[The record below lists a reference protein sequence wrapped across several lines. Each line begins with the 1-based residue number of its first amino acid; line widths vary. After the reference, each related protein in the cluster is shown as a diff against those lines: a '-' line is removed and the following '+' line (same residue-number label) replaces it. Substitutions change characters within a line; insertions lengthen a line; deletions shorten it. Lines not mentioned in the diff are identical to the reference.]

1 MVAQGW
7 GAAVNDARPLAV
19 GVQEAAPRFLRTQT
33 LARRLL
39 YTLLPWYLLLA
50 FCVTS
55 IQLAV
60 EYYSVSS
67 DVAAD
72 LASLGRTVEP
82 GVTEAVWE
90 LDHTR
95 LASVAR
101 GIRQNAI
108 VTGLQIVDEKGHNIV
123 ADGNVPAAPP
133 RTGILAIRDRQESV
147 PLLHQSPGGKRQP
160 IGSMVL
166 HSSDKVVWQR
176 MKYGFF
182 LVLVNSVIEATGL
195 WLILSWTV
203 RFRLSRNVTEA
214 ARIVATWKFQPG
226 DAPVRP
232 IAYPY
237 RDELGQLVNALNE
250 SQARLLG
257 SIRELND
264 MNVNLERCIAE
275 RTCELRE
282 AKDVAESADRLK
294 SAFLATMSHELRT
307 PLNSIIGFTGIV
319 LQGLAGPLTDE
330 QARQLGMVRDSSRH
344 LLALINDVLDL
355 SKIEAGQLSVA
366 AKPFDLAASI
376 RKVCAMVAPM
386 AHAKGLEL
394 SVRVAD
400 GVGSMTGDVR
410 RVEQIL
416 LNLLGNAIK
425 FTETGSVKLDVA
437 PVHDF
442 MHGGVPAGPA
452 VRLTVA
458 DTGIGIKPENQAL
471 LFMPFRQV
479 EADLSR
485 HHDGTGLGLA
495 ICRKLVELMGG
506 TIKVESIWQR
516 GSVFSVILPLKP
528 GSEAGAS

>member
-1 MVAQGW
+1 
-7 GAAVNDARPLAV
+7 VNDARPVAGL
-19 GVQEAAPRFLRTQT
+19 VQRAGPRFLTQT

-55 IQLAV
+55 IQLAM
-60 EYYSVSS
+60 EYYTVSS

-90 LDHTR
+90 LDNVR

-108 VTGLQIVDEKGHNIV
+108 VTGLQIADEKGQTIV
-123 ADGNVPAAPP
+123 ADGKVPAAPAWEA
-133 RTGILAIRDRQESV
+133 GIFRIRDRQETV
-147 PLLHQSPGGKRQP
+147 PLLHQSPDGKPQP
-160 IGSMVL
+160 IGWMVL
-166 HSSDKVVWQR
+166 HSSDEVVWQR

-203 RFRLSRNVTEA
+203 RFRLSRNVTEV
-214 ARIVATWKFQPG
+214 ARIVANWKFKPG
-226 DAPVRP
+226 DAPVKP

-237 RDELGQLVNALNE
+237 QDELGRLVNALNE
-250 SQARLLG
+250 SQARLLD

-264 MNVNLERCIAE
+264 VNVNLESCIAE
-275 RTCELRE
+275 RTWELRQ
-282 AKDVAESADRLK
+282 AKDAAESADRLK

-330 QARQLGMVRDSSRH
+330 QAKQLGMVRDSSRH
-344 LLALINDVLDL
+344 LLALINDVLDI

-376 RKVCAMVAPM
+376 RKVSATVVPM
-386 AHAKGLEL
+386 AQAKGLEL
-394 SVRVAD
+394 SVRVAED
-400 GVGSMTGDVR
+400 VGLMIGDVR

-425 FTETGSVKLDVA
+425 FTEVGSVKLDVA
-437 PVHDF
+437 PVDDF
-442 MHGGVPAGPA
+442 MRGGVRVGPA
-452 VRLTVA
+452 VRLIVA
-458 DTGIGIKPENQAL
+458 DTGIGIKPEDQAL

-479 EADLSR
+479 ESDLSG
-485 HHDGTGLGLA
+485 HHEGTGLGLA
-495 ICRKLVELMGG
+495 ICRRLVELMGG
-506 TIKVESIWQR
+506 TITVESTWQR
-516 GSVFSVILPLKP
+516 GSEFSVMLPLKP
-528 GSEAGAS
+528 A

>member
-1 MVAQGW
+1 
-7 GAAVNDARPLAV
+7 VNDARPVAAV
-19 GVQEAAPRFLRTQT
+19 AHRTGPFRPQT

-39 YTLLPWYLLLA
+39 YTLLPWYLVLA

-55 IQLAV
+55 IQLAM
-60 EYYSVSS
+60 EYYTVSS
-67 DVAAD
+67 DIAAD

-82 GVTEAVWE
+82 GVAEAVWE
-90 LDHTR
+90 LDNTR

-108 VTGLQIVDEKGHNIV
+108 VTGLQITDEKGQTIV
-123 ADGNVPAAPP
+123 ADGTIPAAPSWEADIFRL
-133 RTGILAIRDRQESV
+133 RTRQETV
-147 PLLHQSPGGKRQP
+147 PLLHQSSDGRPQP
-160 IGSMVL
+160 IGAMVL
-166 HSSDKVVWQR
+166 HSSNQVVWQR

-203 RFRLSRNVTEA
+203 RFRLSRNVTEV
-214 ARIVATWKFQPG
+214 ARIVATWKFKPG
-226 DAPVRP
+226 DVPVKP

-237 RDELGQLVNALNE
+237 QDELGGLVDALNE
-250 SQARLLG
+250 SQTRLLE

-264 MNVNLERCIAE
+264 MNVNLESCIAE
-275 RTCELRE
+275 RTRELRQ
-282 AKDVAESADRLK
+282 AKDAAESADRLK

-330 QARQLGMVRDSSRH
+330 QAMQLGMVRDSSRH

-355 SKIEAGQLSVA
+355 SKIEAGQLTVA

-376 RKVCAMVAPM
+376 RKVSAMVRTM
-386 AHAKGLEL
+386 AQEKGLEL
-394 SVRVAD
+394 SVHVAD
-400 GVGSMTGDVR
+400 GVGAMIGDVR

-425 FTETGSVKLDVA
+425 FTEVGSVKLELA
-437 PVHDF
+437 PVNDF
-442 MHGGVPAGPA
+442 VRGGVPAGPA

-458 DTGIGIKPENQAL
+458 DTGIGIKPEDLAL
-471 LFMPFRQV
+471 LFRPFRQV
-479 EADLSR
+479 ESDLSR
-485 HHDGTGLGLA
+485 RHEGTGLGLA
-495 ICRKLVELMGG
+495 ICKKLIELMGG
-506 TIKVESIWQR
+506 TIEVESIWQR
-516 GSVFSVILPLKP
+516 GSVLTVILPLAP
-528 GSEAGAS
+528 FNEAGAQ

>member
-1 MVAQGW
+1 
-7 GAAVNDARPLAV
+7 VNDARPVA
-19 GVQEAAPRFLRTQT
+19 GVVQKAAPRFLTQT

-55 IQLAV
+55 IQLAM
-60 EYYSVSS
+60 EYYTVSS

-90 LDHTR
+90 LDNTR

-108 VTGLQIVDEKGHNIV
+108 VTGLQIADEKGQTIV
-123 ADGNVPAAPP
+123 ADGNLPAAPSSEA
-133 RTGILAIRDRQESV
+133 GIFRIRDRQETI
-147 PLLHQSPGGKRQP
+147 PLLHQSRDGKPQP

-203 RFRLSRNVTEA
+203 RFRLSRNVTEV
-214 ARIVATWKFQPG
+214 ARIVATWQFKPG
-226 DAPVRP
+226 DAPVKP

-237 RDELGQLVNALNE
+237 HDELGRLVNALNE
-250 SQARLLG
+250 SQARLLD
-257 SIRELND
+257 SIRELNH
-264 MNVNLERCIAE
+264 MNVNLEKCIAE
-275 RTCELRE
+275 RTRELRQ
-282 AKDVAESADRLK
+282 AKDAAESADRLK

-330 QARQLGMVRDSSRH
+330 QAVQLGMVRDSSRH

-366 AKPFDLAASI
+366 TKPFDLAASI
-376 RKVCAMVAPM
+376 RKISAMVEPM
-386 AHAKGLEL
+386 AQAKGLEL
-394 SVRVAD
+394 NVQVAD
-400 GVGSMTGDVR
+400 GVGRMTGDVR

-425 FTETGSVKLDVA
+425 FTEVGSVKLDVA
-437 PVHDF
+437 LVNDF
-442 MHGGVPAGPA
+442 VRGGVPAGPA
-452 VRLTVA
+452 VRLMVA
-458 DTGIGIKPENQAL
+458 DTGIGIKPENEAL
-471 LFMPFRQV
+471 LFLPFRQV
-479 EADLSR
+479 ESDLSR
-485 HHDGTGLGLA
+485 HHEGTGLGLA
-495 ICRKLVELMGG
+495 ICSKLVELMGG
-506 TIKVESIWQR
+506 TIEVKSVWQR

-528 GSEAGAS
+528 GYEAEKIP

>member
-1 MVAQGW
+1 
-7 GAAVNDARPLAV
+7 VNDARPVA
-19 GVQEAAPRFLRTQT
+19 GVLQKAAPRFLTQT

-55 IQLAV
+55 IQLAM
-60 EYYSVSS
+60 EYYTVSS

-90 LDHTR
+90 LDNMR

-108 VTGLQIVDEKGHNIV
+108 VTGLQITDEKGQTIV
-123 ADGNVPAAPP
+123 ADGKVPAAPL
-133 RTGILAIRDRQESV
+133 READTFRIRDRQETV
-147 PLLHQSPGGKRQP
+147 PLLHQSRDGKPQP
-160 IGSMVL
+160 IGLMVL
-166 HSSDKVVWQR
+166 HSSDEVVWQR

-203 RFRLSRNVTEA
+203 RFRLSRNVTEV
-214 ARIVATWKFQPG
+214 ARIVATWKFKPG
-226 DAPVRP
+226 DAPVKP

-237 RDELGQLVNALNE
+237 QDELGRLVNALNE
-250 SQARLLG
+250 SQARLLD

-275 RTCELRE
+275 RTRELRQ
-282 AKDVAESADRLK
+282 AKDAAESADRLK

-330 QARQLGMVRDSSRH
+330 QANQLGMVRDSSRH

-366 AKPFDLAASI
+366 AKPFDVAASV
-376 RKVCAMVAPM
+376 RKVSAMAEPM
-386 AHAKGLEL
+386 AQAKGLEL
-394 SVRVAD
+394 SVQVAE
-400 GVGSMTGDVR
+400 GVGLMIGDVR

-425 FTETGSVKLDVA
+425 FTEVGSIKLDVA
-437 PVHDF
+437 PVNDF
-442 MHGGVPAGPA
+442 MRGGVAAGPA

-458 DTGIGIKPENQAL
+458 DTGIGIKPENEAL

-479 EADLSR
+479 ESDLSR
-485 HHDGTGLGLA
+485 HHEGTGLGLA

-516 GSVFSVILPLKP
+516 GSVFSVILPLKRP
-528 GSEAGAS
+528 SEAGAQ

>member
-1 MVAQGW
+1 
-7 GAAVNDARPLAV
+7 VNDARPVA
-19 GVQEAAPRFLRTQT
+19 GIVQKAGPRFLTQT

-50 FCVTS
+50 FGVTS
-55 IQLAV
+55 IQLAM
-60 EYYSVSS
+60 EYYTVSS
-67 DVAAD
+67 DIAAD

-90 LDHTR
+90 LDNLR

-108 VTGLQIVDEKGHNIV
+108 VTGLQIADERGQTIV
-123 ADGNVPAAPP
+123 ADGNVSPAPP
-133 RTGILAIRDRQESV
+133 LEAGIFRIRDRQERV
-147 PLLHQSPGGKRQP
+147 PLLHQSRDGKPQP
-160 IGSMVL
+160 IGLMVL
-166 HSSDKVVWQR
+166 HSSDEVVWQR

-203 RFRLSRNVTEA
+203 RFRLSRNVTEV
-214 ARIVATWKFQPG
+214 ARIVATWKFKPG
-226 DAPVRP
+226 DAPVKP

-237 RDELGQLVNALNE
+237 QDELGRLVDALNE
-250 SQARLLG
+250 SQARLLD

-264 MNVNLERCIAE
+264 MNANLESCIAE
-275 RTCELRE
+275 RTCELRQ
-282 AKDVAESADRLK
+282 AKDAAESADRLK

-330 QARQLGMVRDSSRH
+330 QAKQLSMVRDSSRH

-355 SKIEAGQLSVA
+355 SKIEAGQLTVA
-366 AKPFDLAASI
+366 AKAFDLTASI
-376 RKVCAMVAPM
+376 RKVSTMVEPTAQE
-386 AHAKGLEL
+386 KGLEL
-394 SVRVAD
+394 SVQVAD
-400 GVGSMTGDVR
+400 GVGVMIGDVR

-425 FTETGSVKLDVA
+425 FTEVGSVKLDVA
-437 PVHDF
+437 PVNDF
-442 MHGGVPAGPA
+442 MRGGVPAGPA

-458 DTGIGIKPENQAL
+458 DTGIGIKAENEAL
-471 LFMPFRQV
+471 VFMPFRQV
-479 EADLSR
+479 ESDLSR
-485 HHDGTGLGLA
+485 HHEGTGLGLA

-506 TIKVESIWQR
+506 SIKVESIWQR

-528 GSEAGAS
+528 A

>member
-1 MVAQGW
+1 M
-7 GAAVNDARPLAV
+7 NDARPVA
-19 GVQEAAPRFLRTQT
+19 GVVQKAGPRFLTQT
-33 LARRLL
+33 LAQRLL

-50 FCVTS
+50 FGVTS
-55 IQLAV
+55 IQLAI
-60 EYYSVSS
+60 EYYTVSGN
-67 DVAAD
+67 VAAD

-90 LDHTR
+90 LDNMR
-95 LASVAR
+95 LASAAR

-108 VTGLQIVDEKGHNIV
+108 VTGLQIADEKGQTLV
-123 ADGNVPAAPP
+123 ADGKVPVAPP
-133 RTGILAIRDRQESV
+133 SESGFFRIRDRQETV
-147 PLLHQSPGGKRQP
+147 PLVHQSTDGKPQP
-160 IGSMVL
+160 IGLMVL
-166 HSSDKVVWQR
+166 HSSDQVVWQR

-195 WLILSWTV
+195 WLILRWTV
-203 RFRLSRNVTEA
+203 RFRLSRNVTEV
-214 ARIVATWKFQPG
+214 ARVVATWKFKPG
-226 DAPVRP
+226 DAPVKP

-237 RDELGQLVNALNE
+237 QDELGRLVNALNE
-250 SQARLLG
+250 SQARLLD

-264 MNVNLERCIAE
+264 MNVNLERAIAE
-275 RTCELRE
+275 RTLELRQ
-282 AKDVAESADRLK
+282 AKDAAESADRLK

-330 QARQLGMVRDSSRH
+330 QAKQLGMVRDSSRH

-376 RKVCAMVAPM
+376 RKVSAMVEPM
-386 AHAKGLEL
+386 AQAKGLEL
-394 SVRVAD
+394 RVQVAD
-400 GVGSMTGDVR
+400 GVGRMIGDVR

-425 FTETGSVKLDVA
+425 FTEVGSVKLDVV
-437 PVHDF
+437 PVNDF
-442 MHGGVPAGPA
+442 TRGGVPPGPA
-452 VRLTVA
+452 VRMTVA
-458 DTGIGIKPENQAL
+458 DTGIGIKPENEAL

-479 EADLSR
+479 ESDLSR
-485 HHDGTGLGLA
+485 HHEGTGLGLA

-528 GSEAGAS
+528 DQ

>member
-1 MVAQGW
+1 
-7 GAAVNDARPLAV
+7 VNDARPVA
-19 GVQEAAPRFLRTQT
+19 GVLQKAAPRFLTQT

-50 FCVTS
+50 LCVTS
-55 IQLAV
+55 IQLAM
-60 EYYSVSS
+60 EYYTVSS

-90 LDHTR
+90 LDNMR

-108 VTGLQIVDEKGHNIV
+108 VTGLQITDEKGQTIV
-123 ADGNVPAAPP
+123 ADGKVPAAPL
-133 RTGILAIRDRQESV
+133 REAGIFRIRDRQETV
-147 PLLHQSPGGKRQP
+147 PLLHQSRDGKPQP
-160 IGSMVL
+160 IGLMVL
-166 HSSDKVVWQR
+166 HSSDEVVWQR

-203 RFRLSRNVTEA
+203 RFRLSRNVTEV
-214 ARIVATWKFQPG
+214 ARIVATWKFKPG
-226 DAPVRP
+226 DAPVKP

-237 RDELGQLVNALNE
+237 QDELGRLVNALNE
-250 SQARLLG
+250 SQARLLD

-275 RTCELRE
+275 RTRELRQ
-282 AKDVAESADRLK
+282 AKDAAESADRLK

-330 QARQLGMVRDSSRH
+330 QANQLGMVRDSSRH

-355 SKIEAGQLSVA
+355 SKIEAGQLTVA
-366 AKPFDLAASI
+366 AKAFDLTASI
-376 RKVCAMVAPM
+376 RKVSTMVEPTAQE
-386 AHAKGLEL
+386 KGLEL
-394 SVRVAD
+394 SVQVAD
-400 GVGSMTGDVR
+400 GVGVMIGDVR

-425 FTETGSVKLDVA
+425 FTEVGSVKLDVA
-437 PVHDF
+437 PVNDF
-442 MHGGVPAGPA
+442 MRGGVPAGPA

-458 DTGIGIKPENQAL
+458 DTGIGIKAENEAL
-471 LFMPFRQV
+471 VFMPFRQV
-479 EADLSR
+479 ESDLSR
-485 HHDGTGLGLA
+485 HHEGTGLGLA

-506 TIKVESIWQR
+506 SIKVESIWQR

-528 GSEAGAS
+528 A